1 MSPDTWVRG
10 TERRARKPVPVSV
23 AWACARRGPEPH
35 AAAVHSRGARWARGD
50 LRNVTGSPQGSG
62 RAGPGCSVPQ
72 RPALLRQPGDCTG
85 AGLRMVAKLSAQISE
100 SKSHE
105 NPEVPTVWAGPP
117 LTASCFSEQ
126 QSAAGAQAAGFG
138 RPTGA
143 ERPGAYGLRPA
154 LTAVTRLPSTSAQ
167 WLSTSPRA
175 EVLARG

>member
-35 AAAVHSRGARWARGD
+35 AAAVHSRGARWARGG

-72 RPALLRQPGDCTG
+72 RPALLRPPGDCTG

-126 QSAAGAQAAGFG
+126 QSAAGAQAAGCG
-138 RPTGA
+138 RQGRKGRVPTA
-143 ERPGAYGLRPA
+143 S
-154 LTAVTRLPSTSAQ
+154 V
-167 WLSTSPRA
+167 PRSQQ
-175 EVLARG
+175 